1 MSLLILLIWFEDQA
15 SFCCLCV
22 CVCVCWMHSEGNAE
36 IKNLKT

>member
-22 CVCVCWMHSEGNAE
+22 CVCWMHSEGNAE